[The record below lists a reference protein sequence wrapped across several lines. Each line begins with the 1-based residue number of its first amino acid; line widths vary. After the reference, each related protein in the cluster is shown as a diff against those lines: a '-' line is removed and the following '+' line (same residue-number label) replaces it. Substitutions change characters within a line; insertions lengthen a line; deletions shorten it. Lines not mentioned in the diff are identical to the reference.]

1 MNTELLKKKILQLAM
16 QGKLVEQDESDGTA
30 EELINQILE
39 EKKKLMAEGKIK
51 KEKLSRI
58 YKNPTDN
65 HYYEKF
71 EDGKKIDVTNQI
83 YYEIPSEWEYVRLK
97 NISSIISKG
106 TTPRGGKNAYIEKGI
121 NYLRAENVKGNGY
134 VSLDNIMYIDEKTHN
149 STLKRSILEEK
160 DLLICIAGTL
170 GRSAIITKDQLP
182 ANTNQAVCFIRFIKK
197 EDVLVKFAQLI
208 ISSSLVQESLI
219 KQTKAVAI
227 PNLTLEIIGNCIIPI
242 PPLSEQIRIVDKIE
256 KLFDAVEIINTK
268 YNTIKELQEKLKAK
282 IIDLAIKGKLTQQL
296 STDEPSSKLIEKIV
310 DKKHKLM
317 KEGKIK
323 KENLS
328 VIYKDADNQFY
339 EKFDDGKIVNITKE
353 LPFKIPTGWS
363 WSRLRNIGIYKKGP
377 FGSSL
382 IKDMFVPKS
391 NNTIKV
397 YEQKN
402 AINKDYTLG
411 NYYIT
416 KQYFEQAMRGFEVE
430 PGDIIVSCAGTIG
443 ETYILPSDI
452 EKGIINQALMKM
464 KIFNNINID
473 FFLMYFDQILKK
485 ESIKNGKG
493 TAMKNIPPFAVF
505 KEYLIPIPSQEEQE
519 RIIEKKISI
528 FNYIKTAE

>member
-30 EELINQILE
+30 EELIDQILE

-71 EDGKKIDVTNQI
+71 EDGKIIDISNL
-83 YYEIPSEWEYVRLK
+83 IPFSIPNNWSWTRLK
-97 NISSIISKG
+97 SIFQFING
-106 TTPRGGKNAYIEKGI
+106 DRGKNYPSKEK
-121 NYLRAENVKGNGY
+121 
-134 VSLDNIMYIDEKTHN
+134 
-149 STLKRSILEEK
+149 
-160 DLLICIAGTL
+160 LLIDGKIPFI
-170 GRSAIITKDQLP
+170 SAI
-182 ANTNQAVCFIRFIKK
+182 NMENNSVKK
-197 EDVLVKFAQLI
+197 EGLLFVSDEQYNKLRTGKLQKNDFVFCLRGSLGKHCKYNYDTGAI
-208 ISSSLVQESLI
+208 ASSLVILRKIGEILDDYISLYLDSPLITQEINSTNNGTA
-219 KQTKAVAI
+219 Q
-227 PNLTLEIIGNCIIPI
+227 PNLGARDVMEYLIPV
-242 PPLSEQIRIVDKIE
+242 PPLQEQCKIVKKIE
-256 KLFDAVEIINTK
+256 NLISNINQIEKSFGIINANK
-268 YNTIKELQEKLKAK
+268 KILKAK

-310 DKKHKLM
+310 DEKHKLM

-328 VIYKDADNQFY
+328 IIYKDADNQFY